1 MRASRMTQEYMAG
14 VLVRG
19 GEWWERKKKE
29 KVESWARRNPSATPA
44 SLSTF
49 CGR

>member
-1 MRASRMTQEYMAG
+1 MRASKMTQEYMAG

-29 KVESWARRNPSATPA
+29 KVES
-44 SLSTF
+44 
-49 CGR
+49 